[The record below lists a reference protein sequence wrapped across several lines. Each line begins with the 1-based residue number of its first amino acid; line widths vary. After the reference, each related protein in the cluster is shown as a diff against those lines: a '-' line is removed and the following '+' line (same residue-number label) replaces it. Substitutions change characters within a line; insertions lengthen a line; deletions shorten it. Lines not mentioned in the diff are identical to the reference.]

1 MKQERLLQ
9 VLVSP
14 HVSEKSTQ
22 AAEQVN
28 QHVFRVAPDATKQE
42 VRQAVEKLFKVKVV
56 AVQVVNMKGKSKRFG
71 ARLGRRS
78 DWKKAYVR
86 LAEGDDIN
94 FVGLD

>member
-78 DWKKAYVR
+78 GWKKAYVR